1 MKRYQTDSYSLSKPQ
16 ASVQASKLNR
26 ILAIQT
32 ESTQDQDELTRFLQ
46 GGKFIYLSL
55 IFCDLISL
63 ILLRFS
69 LN

>member
-1 MKRYQTDSYSLSKPQ
+1 MQ
-16 ASVQASKLNR
+16 ASELDR

-46 GGKFIYLSL
+46 RGKFIYLSL
-55 IFCDLISL
+55 IFYDLISL
-63 ILLRFS
+63 ILFRFS